1 MIVLTAENIS
11 KAYGP
16 QTLFENVSFGIA
28 DNEKVGL
35 LGVNG
40 AGKSTLVR
48 IITGLETPDSG
59 KISYGREARI
69 EYLSQNPMLDESL
82 SALDAVL
89 ADGPESFQVVR
100 AYEEVCRA
108 LEEDSGN
115 SKILEKLT
123 ALGAEMDRV
132 NGWTLESDAKMTL
145 SKLGIV
151 DFGQRVG
158 TMSGG
163 QKKRVALA
171 RALMRPSD
179 LLILDEPTNHLDVA
193 TVAWLENHL
202 AQRQSGVL
210 LITHD
215 RYFLDRVT
223 NVILELDAGQVHRH
237 TGNYSAFLESRAN
250 REALLAIQEQ
260 KRSQL
265 AKKELEWLRRGPKAR
280 TTKSKSRIERAHE
293 LLNTSYAREE
303 QRVEIDTVESRLG
316 RKIIEIEGV
325 SKAFDGRTVLRDFTY
340 FATRRDRIGIVGP
353 NGAGKSTLLNII
365 AGRVK
370 PDSGTV
376 ELGET
381 VKLGY
386 YDQQSMELDESMRV
400 HDYITEIAHRVPTSD
415 GFLTASQMLELFLF
429 RRERQWTY
437 VGKLSGGEKR
447 RLYLL
452 RILMTQPNVL
462 LLDEPTNDLDVE
474 TLSVLEDYLDSFEGV
489 VMVVSHDRYFLDRTV
504 EHILSLQEDG
514 SVEEVPGNYTYWAE
528 LEREREEAA
537 RAVER
542 QSAAAASA
550 AAGGAQAGAKKAAGA
565 SEQSGAARKLT
576 FKERRE
582 FETLE
587 KRIAEIEARI
597 AELDGAMIEHAH
609 DFERVS
615 VLHEEKSALEV
626 ELEEGIER
634 WMELGEFA

>member
-1 MIVLTAENIS
+1 MIVLTAENLS

-48 IITGLETPDSG
+48 IITGLESADSG
-59 KISYGREARI
+59 KISYGRDARI
-69 EYLSQNPMLDESL
+69 EYLSQNPALDESL

-100 AYEEVCRA
+100 AYEEVCRQ
-108 LEEDSGN
+108 LEADPSN
-115 SKILEKLT
+115 MKIIDKMT

-145 SKLGIV
+145 GKLGL
-151 DFGQRVG
+151 DDWTQKVG

-179 LLILDEPTNHLDVA
+179 LLILDEPTNHLDVT
-193 TVAWLENHL
+193 TVAWLENYL

-223 NVILELDAGQVHRH
+223 NVILEIDAGQVHRH
-237 TGNYSAFLESRAN
+237 TGNYSAFLEARAN
-250 REALLAIQEQ
+250 RESLLAIREQ

-265 AKKELEWLRRGPKAR
+265 AKKELEWLRTGPKAR
-280 TTKSKSRIERAHE
+280 TTKSKSRIERANE

-316 RKIIEIEGV
+316 RKIIEVENV
-325 SKAFDGRTVLRDFTY
+325 SKAFDGRTVLKDFTY

-365 AGRVK
+365 AGRMQ

-376 ELGET
+376 ELGTT
-381 VKLGY
+381 VVLGY
-386 YDQQSMELDESMRV
+386 YDQQSMDLDESMRV
-400 HDYITEIAHRVPTSD
+400 HDYITQIAHRIPTSD
-415 GFLTASQMLELFLF
+415 GFLTATQMLELFLF
-429 RRERQWTY
+429 NRERQWTY

-489 VMVVSHDRYFLDRTV
+489 VIAVSHDRYFLDRVV
-504 EHILSLQEDG
+504 EHILSFEEDG
-514 SVEEVPGNYTYWAE
+514 TVVEVPGNYTYWAE
-528 LEREREEAA
+528 QQREREELA
-537 RAVER
+537 REAERVAQARQAVE
-542 QSAAAASA
+542 ASKT
-550 AAGGAQAGAKKAAGA
+550 AGGNKPAAN
-565 SEQSGAARKLT
+565 SGKGERKLS
-576 FKERRE
+576 FNERRE
-582 FETLE
+582 FEKLE
-587 KRIAEIEARI
+587 KRIAEIEERVEAIDQEMIAHSNAFERI
-597 AELDGAMIEHAH
+597 AALH
-609 DFERVS
+609 D
-615 VLHEEKSALEV
+615 EKTALEA
-626 ELEEGIER
+626 ELEVGIER
-634 WMELGEFA
+634 WMELGEYA